1 MDDNLA
7 YLIKLLKQ
15 ENIFNEINIITL
27 SDHGM
32 QTMKIPSTI
41 IVQDYTDIKLINSTR
56 TIYGVTTNL
65 HPTSGNVRELLNF

>member
-15 ENIFNEINIITL
+15 ENIYDSMNIITL

-32 QTMKIPSTI
+32 QTMSNPSTI
-41 IVQDYTDIKLINSTR
+41 LVQDWTDRTLINSTR
-56 TIYGVTTNL
+56 TVYGVTTNL
-65 HPTSGNVRELLNF
+65 HPTPGNVR